1 MSQLTLRHTI
11 SRIGPLQI
19 AILVLAIITALVH
32 LDRGITTS
40 AMMAHPF
47 PHAGGRPGGPPPGA
61 PSGLIPSIL
70 MIIPLPI
77 LFYLNFVGFIVLAA
91 ALYLPPLLR
100 YQRIIR
106 WALIVFTIV
115 TVIAWFLVTGGRPNV
130 LAYIDKPIEIALVVL
145 LLIEARQANLN
156 KG

>member
-19 AILVLAIITALVH
+19 AILALAIITALVH

-47 PHAGGRPGGPPPGA
+47 PHAGGRPAGPPPGA
-61 PSGLIPSIL
+61 QAGLIPSIL
-70 MIIPLPI
+70 MVIPLPI
-77 LFYLNFVGFIVLAA
+77 LFYLNFVGYIVLAA

-106 WALIVFTIV
+106 WVLIVFAIV
-115 TVIAWFLVTGGRPNV
+115 TIIAWFLVTGGRPNV
-130 LAYIDKPIEIALVVL
+130 LAYIDKPIEIALVAL

>member
-19 AILVLAIITALVH
+19 AILALAIITALVH

-40 AMMAHPF
+40 AMMTHSF

-61 PSGLIPSIL
+61 PSGSMPSIL
-70 MIIPLPI
+70 MVIPLPI
-77 LFYLNFVGFIVLAA
+77 LFYLNFVAYIVLAA

-106 WALIVFTIV
+106 WALIVLAIV
-115 TVIAWFLVTGGRPNV
+115 TIIAWFLVTGGRPNV